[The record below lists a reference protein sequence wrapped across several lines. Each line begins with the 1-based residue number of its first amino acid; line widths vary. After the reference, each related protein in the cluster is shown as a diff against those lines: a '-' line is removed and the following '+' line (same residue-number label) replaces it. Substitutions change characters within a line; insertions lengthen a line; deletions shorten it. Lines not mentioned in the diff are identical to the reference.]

1 MCIFLEPAFS
11 VSSKVGFRYSKPR
24 ESFHAV
30 LFFVGKLDENSFQ
43 SVLDSIDVTYE
54 SLSVRQEED
63 IIEVQVG
70 DEIEEVVTDGKI
82 EFDLFIYNEKEL
94 FSIFQ
99 DILRICDT
107 EFDVQISDFN
117 TKENPKMRK

>member
-1 MCIFLEPAFS
+1 M
-11 VSSKVGFRYSKPR
+11 
-24 ESFHAV
+24 
-30 LFFVGKLDENSFQ
+30 DENSFQ

>member
-1 MCIFLEPAFS
+1 MKYIKSINEYS
-11 VSSKVGFRYSKPR
+11 RTVGFRYSKPT

-30 LFFVGKLDENSFQ
+30 LFFVGNLDENSFK

-54 SLSVRQEED
+54 SLSVRYEED
-63 IIEVQVG
+63 IIEVQMG
-70 DEIEEVVTDGKI
+70 DEVKEVVTDGKI

-99 DILRICDT
+99 DILRICDV
-107 EFDVQISDFN
+107 EFNVQISDFN

>member
-1 MCIFLEPAFS
+1 MKYIKSINEYS
-11 VSSKVGFRYSKPR
+11 RTVGFRYSKPR

>member
-1 MCIFLEPAFS
+1 MKYIKSINEYS
-11 VSSKVGFRYSKPR
+11 RTVGFRYSKPR

-54 SLSVRQEED
+54 SLIVRQEED
-63 IIEVQVG
+63 IIEVRVG
-70 DEIEEVVTDGKI
+70 DEIKEVVIDGKV
-82 EFDLFIYNEKEL
+82 EVDLFIYNEKEL
-94 FSIFQ
+94 FTIFE

-107 EFDVQISDFN
+107 EFNVQISDFN
-117 TKENPKMRK
+117 TKQNPKMNK

>member
-1 MCIFLEPAFS
+1 MKYIKSINEYS
-11 VSSKVGFRYSKPR
+11 RTVGFRYSKPR

-63 IIEVQVG
+63 IIEVRVG
-70 DEIEEVVTDGKI
+70 DEIKEVVIDGKV
-82 EFDLFIYNEKEL
+82 EVDLFIYNEKEL
-94 FSIFQ
+94 FTIFE